1 MLRITIASLLVVTV
15 LQAEHI
21 KVFFA
26 DGFKDEQS
34 IMQPF
39 QQWYSGSSDNKYTL
53 EELYKDG
60 WTLSNVTKVN
70 ASAVTWQMSF
80 FMEISDKKY
89 AKVKSKYEIKKKK
102 KIKQNK
108 AVSAEDGL

>member
-1 MLRITIASLLVVTV
+1 MLKISIASLLVATA
-15 LQAEHI
+15 LQADHI

-34 IMQPF
+34 KMQPF
-39 QQWYSGSSDNKYTL
+39 QQWYTGSSDNKYSL

-60 WTLSNVTKVN
+60 WTLSNVVKVN
-70 ASAVTWQMSF
+70 ASAATWQMSF
-80 FMEISDKKY
+80 FMEISDKRY
-89 AKVKSKYEIKKKK
+89 AKIKSKYEVKKKK

-108 AVSAEDGL
+108 AVSAEDAL